1 MQRVVYVTL
10 SMSLTLMLVGNP
22 VHADE
27 GGVSFW
33 APGQF
38 GSFVAVPEAPGLS
51 MPLVYIHTSA
61 DASASKSFIRGGLLT
76 AGLET
81 TGNLLFL
88 FPTYTFKEPL
98 LGGRA
103 AFGLG
108 WAAGNTRTTGT
119 VTLTG
124 PLGNTVTARRTD
136 TVAGGSDLYGLGTLK
151 WNNGNNNYLTYT
163 MFGAPVGAYQLGRLA
178 NIGINH
184 WSADA
189 GGGYTYLNANSRREF
204 SVLGGLTY
212 NFENPATN
220 YKNGIDGHLDWT
232 ASQFLNE
239 QIHVGLA
246 GYLFYQL
253 TGDSGAGAKLGD
265 SISRVASIGPQIGYF
280 FPVARGKGYVNL
292 KGFWEFGAKNRAE
305 GWNLWL
311 SLSVPLS
318 MGTNN

>member
-1 MQRVVYVTL
+1 MGRSGDFQIRQIDGCELSVHNSPKSKCKDSNATRRYVTL

-108 WAAGNTRTTGT
+108 WAAGHIEPPVLSRLQGRWEIPGLRGAPTRWLAAQTFTDSAHSSGTTGT
-119 VTLTG
+119 TTISPIPCSVRQSG
-124 PLGNTVTARRTD
+124 H
-136 TVAGGSDLYGLGTLK
+136 
-151 WNNGNNNYLTYT
+151 
-163 MFGAPVGAYQLGRLA
+163 
-178 NIGINH
+178 IN
-184 WSADA
+184 
-189 GGGYTYLNANSRREF
+189 
-204 SVLGGLTY
+204 
-212 NFENPATN
+212 
-220 YKNGIDGHLDWT
+220 
-232 ASQFLNE
+232 
-239 QIHVGLA
+239 
-246 GYLFYQL
+246 
-253 TGDSGAGAKLGD
+253 SGV
-265 SISRVASIGPQIGYF
+265 SPI
-280 FPVARGKGYVNL
+280 
-292 KGFWEFGAKNRAE
+292 
-305 GWNLWL
+305 
-311 SLSVPLS
+311 
-318 MGTNN
+318 